1 MPRMRNLKVQFP
13 SLLTL
18 LIIALGGLTAIACS
32 DSASAVPDA
41 APPDAFVPDA
51 AIAPTF
57 FTARDDLADDELA
70 DQALAL
76 LGQGV
81 EGESCRDCHGITRQR
96 LYHWRALSDTA
107 LGGCMADHTN
117 TDPDAAKSMIDCF
130 RDEASESMAFHA
142 PRLGIFT
149 TGTHLEYFE
158 FMFERAYGEDYLTEY
173 QEFQDRL
180 AMPRGGRPLFTQAE
194 FDIVASWFTR
204 GVPLTDAK
212 LPPDPAPSECTPGV
226 SAAVS
231 THVAEMALSGWQAVN
246 EQNDLLMFGCNGAD
260 NSLGCLSTYPLA
272 GDEAFSAGWSV
283 NVPGQNIRIL
293 RESGY
298 RSAFWTRTS
307 ADGRFVANGAS
318 TGGASSRVVDLK
330 RDVSIPGNAFYDPGF
345 FPDNS
350 GFMFQRNRAYVC
362 NQSLL
367 VSEPTSIRY
376 NDAEECT
383 STENVGLYQHVGA
396 ALGGGDYWSA
406 DGQFTSDNGGKEP
419 RYSDPETS
427 FDIESDVSLTPI
439 IHDGA
444 SYDAQDSIRVATPYE
459 GDVIISTSSKMVLTR
474 LRGPS
479 ERQLGFVMREIVA
492 TPTSEGYD
500 VSLPEVARYC
510 FNGGKPAFSYN
521 ERWLVLHHYV
531 GDADAVELGFA
542 SSDEAGFSGYQQ
554 QGSSNIYL
562 LDTLTGQTTRLT
574 HMQPGQYALFPH
586 FRSDGWI
593 YFVVRT
599 LGENS
604 EHIVAT
610 DGALRIEASP

>member
-1 MPRMRNLKVQFP
+1 MRDPKVLSPPFT
-13 SLLTL
+13 SLLL
-18 LIIALGGLTAIACS
+18 VALGALTIAACS
-32 DSASAVPDA
+32 GSGSGSALPDA
-41 APPDAFVPDA
+41 SPPDAFVPDA

-57 FTARDDLADDELA
+57 FTPRDDLGDDELA
-70 DQALAL
+70 DQALTL
-76 LGQGV
+76 LGQGAT
-81 EGESCRDCHGITRQR
+81 GESCRDCHGLTRQR

-107 LGGCMADHTN
+107 LGGCMADLTN
-117 TDPDAAKSMIDCF
+117 THPDAAKTMIDCF
-130 RDEASESMAFHA
+130 REEANESMAFHA

-149 TGTHLEYFE
+149 TGTHLEYFD
-158 FMFERAYGEDYLTEY
+158 FMFERAYGEDYLEEY

-180 AMPRGGRPLFTQAE
+180 AMPRGGREPFTQAE

-231 THVAEMALSGWQAVN
+231 THVAEMALSGWRAVN
-246 EQNDLLMFGCNGAD
+246 EQNDLLMFGCNGAGS
-260 NSLGCLSTYPLA
+260 SLGCLSTYPLA
-272 GDEAFSAGWSV
+272 GDEAFSSGWSV
-283 NVPGQNIRIL
+283 NLPEQNIRIL

-318 TGGASSRVVDLK
+318 SGGASSRVVDLK

-362 NQSLL
+362 SQSLL
-367 VSEPTSIRY
+367 VSEPTSISY
-376 NDAEECT
+376 DDAEECT

-396 ALGGGDYWSA
+396 ALGGGDYWSV

-419 RYSDPETS
+419 TYTDPGTE
-427 FDIESDVSLTPI
+427 FDIESGVSLTPI
-439 IHDGA
+439 IHDG
-444 SYDAQDSIRVATPYE
+444 SGYDAQDNIRVATPYE

-479 ERQLGFVMREIVA
+479 ESQLGFVMREVVA
-492 TPTSEGYD
+492 TPTQEGYD
-500 VSLPEVARYC
+500 IILPEVARYC
-510 FNGGKPAFSYN
+510 FNGGKPAFSYD

-531 GDADAVELGFA
+531 GDADALELGFL
-542 SSDEAGFSGYQQ
+542 SPDESGFSGYQQ
-554 QGSSNIYL
+554 QGASNIYL

-574 HMQPGQYALFPH
+574 HMKPGQYALFPH

-593 YFVVRT
+593 YFIVRT

-604 EHIVAT
+604 EHIVAS
-610 DGALRIEASP
+610 DGALRIEASQ